1 MKRRLKRHCNDLC
14 LDRNLYLLL
23 CILANSRREI
33 MYEFIEGEVVEKSPA
48 QLVIKAGQVAFMV
61 HISVNTYSKIG
72 NSESVRIFLHHV
84 VREDAQLLYGFA
96 DKKEREI
103 FRMLISVSGVGANT
117 ARLILSSMSSDEVRQ
132 SILNGN
138 VAALQN
144 IKGIGAKSAQ
154 RIIVDLRDKVG
165 KAVETDE
172 LFQPQDNTVKEEA
185 LSALVALGF
194 PRKAVEKSLDRIM
207 TGEAMDVEEVVKAAL
222 KLM

>member
-1 MKRRLKRHCNDLC
+1 
-14 LDRNLYLLL
+14 
-23 CILANSRREI
+23 